1 MKVNGEEMN
10 LKNGITIDELLSEI
24 KFNKE
29 RVVVE
34 VDGVI
39 VSKDDFKSFKLTENN
54 TIEVVSFVGGG

>member
-1 MKVNGEEMN
+1 MKVNGKEMN
-10 LKNGITIDELLSEI
+10 LKDGITIDELLSEI
-24 KFNKE
+24 NFNKE

>member
-1 MKVNGEEMN
+1 MKVNGKEMN

-24 KFNKE
+24 KFIKE

>member
-1 MKVNGEEMN
+1 MKVNGKEMN

-39 VSKDDFKSFKLTENN
+39 VYKDDFKFFKLTENN

>member
-1 MKVNGEEMN
+1 MKVNGKEMN
-10 LKNGITIDELLSEI
+10 LKDGITIDELLSEI

-54 TIEVVSFVGGG
+54 TIDVVSFVGGG

>member
-1 MKVNGEEMN
+1 MKVKGKEMN

-39 VSKDDFKSFKLTENN
+39 VSKDDFKFFKLTENN

>member
-1 MKVNGEEMN
+1 MKVNGKEMN
-10 LKNGITIDELLSEI
+10 LKDGITIDELLSEI

-39 VSKDDFKSFKLTENN
+39 VSKDDFKFFKLTENN

>member
-1 MKVNGEEMN
+1 MKVNGKEMN
-10 LKNGITIDELLSEI
+10 LKEGITIDELLSEI

-34 VDGVI
+34 VDGII
-39 VSKDDFKSFKLTENN
+39 VSRDDFDSFKLKENN

>member
-1 MKVNGEEMN
+1 MKVNGKEMN
-10 LKNGITIDELLSEI
+10 LKNGITIDELLLEI

-34 VDGVI
+34 VDGAI
-39 VSKDDFKSFKLTENN
+39 ESKDDFKSFKLTENN

>member
-1 MKVNGEEMN
+1 MKVNGKEMN
-10 LKNGITIDELLSEI
+10 LKEGITIDELLSDI

-34 VDGVI
+34 VDGII
-39 VSKDDFKSFKLTENN
+39 VSRDDFDSFKLKENN

>member
-1 MKVNGEEMN
+1 MKVNGKEMN
-10 LKNGITIDELLSEI
+10 LKEGITIDELLSEI

-34 VDGVI
+34 VDGII
-39 VSKDDFKSFKLTENN
+39 VSKDDFNSFKLKENN

>member
-1 MKVNGEEMN
+1 MKVNGKEMN
-10 LKNGITIDELLSEI
+10 LKDGITIDELLSEI

-34 VDGVI
+34 VEGVI

-54 TIEVVSFVGGG
+54 TIEVVS

>member
-1 MKVNGEEMN
+1 MKVNGKEMN
-10 LKNGITIDELLSEI
+10 LKNGITIDELLLEI

-34 VDGVI
+34 VDGAI

>member
-1 MKVNGEEMN
+1 MKVNGKEMN
-10 LKNGITIDELLSEI
+10 LEDGITIEELLSKI
-24 KFNKE
+24 KINKD

-39 VSKDDFKSFKLTENN
+39 VLKDEFSSFKLKENN

>member
-1 MKVNGEEMN
+1 MKVNGKEMN

-39 VSKDDFKSFKLTENN
+39 VSKDDFKFFKLTENN

>member
-1 MKVNGEEMN
+1 MKVNGKEMN
-10 LKNGITIDELLSEI
+10 LDDGITIDELLSKI
-24 KFNKE
+24 KINKD

-39 VSKDDFKSFKLTENN
+39 VLKDEFSSFKLKENN

>member
-1 MKVNGEEMN
+1 MKVNGKEMN
-10 LKNGITIDELLSEI
+10 LDDGITIDELLSKI
-24 KFNKE
+24 KINKD

-39 VSKDDFKSFKLTENN
+39 VVKDEFSSFKLKENN

>member
-1 MKVNGEEMN
+1 VKVNGKEMN

>member
-1 MKVNGEEMN
+1 MKVNGKEMN
-10 LKNGITIDELLSEI
+10 LEDGITIEELLSKI
-24 KFNKE
+24 KINKD

-39 VSKDDFKSFKLTENN
+39 VIKDEFSSFKLKENN

>member
-1 MKVNGEEMN
+1 VKVNGKEMN

-39 VSKDDFKSFKLTENN
+39 VSKDDFKFFKLTENN

>member
-1 MKVNGEEMN
+1 MKVNGKEMN
-10 LKNGITIDELLSEI
+10 LDDGITIDELLSKI
-24 KFNKE
+24 KINKD

-39 VSKDDFKSFKLTENN
+39 VIKDEFSSFKLKENN

>member
-1 MKVNGEEMN
+1 MKVNGKEMN